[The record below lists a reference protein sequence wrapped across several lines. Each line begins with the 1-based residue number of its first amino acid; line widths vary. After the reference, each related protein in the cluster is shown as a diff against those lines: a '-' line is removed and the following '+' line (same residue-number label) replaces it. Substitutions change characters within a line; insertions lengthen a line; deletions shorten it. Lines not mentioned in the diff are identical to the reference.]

1 MCPAIQNSRTSPRE
15 GVTNTPQV
23 SWNSVTSLQFDHV
36 TRNDLD
42 SRNCDVLAIAD
53 GTSGRRA
60 ETFERV
66 HRLFSV
72 ELLPKAYDDVESNDG
87 GDNTSFYP

>member
-1 MCPAIQNSRTSPRE
+1 MRPRE
-15 GVTNTPQV
+15 GIKNIPQV
-23 SWNSVTSLQFDHV
+23 SWNGVTSLQFDHV

-42 SRNCDVLAIAD
+42 SRNSDVLAVAD
-53 GTSGRRA
+53 GASGRRA

-72 ELLPKAYDDVESNDG
+72 ELLPKADDDVESNDG